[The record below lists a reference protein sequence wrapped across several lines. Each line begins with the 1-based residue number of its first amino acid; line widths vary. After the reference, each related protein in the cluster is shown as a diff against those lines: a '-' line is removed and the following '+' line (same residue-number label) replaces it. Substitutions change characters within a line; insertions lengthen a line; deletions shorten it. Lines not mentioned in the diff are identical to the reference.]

1 MLLETETY
9 QTLRRLD
16 ETGSGAAAWFLGT
29 DCNLELNDTVQ
40 AENYIMRS
48 RQAGFYP
55 ALFTY
60 ACELKNKGKVDEAY
74 ELFKQLTSY
83 RYSYAY
89 SILGDIA
96 RDDYHDYKQ
105 ALKWYNSGRR
115 YDKDYSCSEG
125 LSVLYEN
132 GWGVKKDLKLAKKL
146 MNLAVQQYVVYE
158 LNGVEEED
166 KELIRLRAEEARLD
180 SLIALEGSGSPSVDY
195 MTRLNAVVD
204 GSNSEDLRIE
214 LSQTVLT
221 EVFASPK
228 AVVTTVGSNGQT
240 VVATE
245 TAEDFLLRLATLKTD
260 KRLMEVAS
268 KKDGSGK
275 LTELTVRME

>member
-1 MLLETETY
+1 M
-9 QTLRRLD
+9 
-16 ETGSGAAAWFLGT
+16 S
-29 DCNLELNDTVQ
+29 
-40 AENYIMRS
+40 
-48 RQAGFYP
+48 
-55 ALFTY
+55 
-60 ACELKNKGKVDEAY
+60 
-74 ELFKQLTSY
+74 
-83 RYSYAY
+83 
-89 SILGDIA
+89 
-96 RDDYHDYKQ
+96 
-105 ALKWYNSGRR
+105 
-115 YDKDYSCSEG
+115 
-125 LSVLYEN
+125 
-132 GWGVKKDLKLAKKL
+132 
-146 MNLAVQQYVVYE
+146 
-158 LNGVEEED
+158 GVEEED

-228 AVVTTVGSNGQT
+228 AVVKTVGSNGQT